1 MTARAPADDDRASLT
16 GWLIWGICAAFFA
29 YAFFHRVAP
38 SVMFDHLMRDYA
50 VGAAVLGNLSA
61 CYFYAY
67 CLVQIPVGAM
77 LDRVGP
83 RLLLT
88 GSALVAAGGSLLFG
102 LADQIELAYAARL
115 LIGAGTGVVFLSTL
129 TLAGIWLPARH
140 FAMVTGLTQAVAMLG
155 AVAGQ
160 APLAAF
166 VEATGWRPAM
176 VWAAAAG
183 LVIAVVIWFV
193 ARDRTN
199 RRQEPER
206 RDLRHALA
214 DVFGNRQTWLA
225 GLYSAG
231 MSGPML
237 TFAVLWG
244 VPYLVQAHGLG
255 RTEAGASAS
264 LMLIGWAV
272 AAPGIGWLSDRL
284 GRRKPIML
292 TLAAVVLAAWCV
304 VLWLPGLPLVGLQ
317 VLLVLIGAASSAM
330 ALSFAVGRELNPPA
344 NSGLATGFVNFTSI
358 AAAAAMQPLVGW
370 LLDLRWTG
378 AMLDGARVFDA
389 TAYGQAFLVFP
400 AVTLATLIGT
410 AFLRETFCR
419 QAVS

>member
-1 MTARAPADDDRASLT
+1 MTAAPRTEDDRASLT
-16 GWLIWGICAAFFA
+16 GWLIWGVCATFFA

-38 SVMFDHLMRDYA
+38 SVMYDHLMRDYG

-67 CLVQIPVGAM
+67 CLIQLPVGAM

-102 LADQIELAYAARL
+102 LAEQIWVAYAARL

-140 FAMVTGLTQAVAMLG
+140 FAMVTGLTQAVAMAG

-166 VEATGWRPAM
+166 VEATGWRQAM
-176 VWAAAAG
+176 AWAAAAG
-183 LVIAVVIWFV
+183 LAIAAVIWFV
-193 ARDRTN
+193 ARDRPG
-199 RRQEPER
+199 RRADGEP
-206 RDLRHALA
+206 RDLGQAMAH
-214 DVFGNRQTWLA
+214 VFGNRQTWLA

-255 RTEAGASAS
+255 RAEAGASAS

-292 TLAAVVLAAWCV
+292 TLAAVVLAAWCA
-304 VLWLPGLPLVGLQ
+304 VLWLPGLPLAGLR

-344 NSGLATGFVNFTSI
+344 NSGLATGFVNFSSI
-358 AAAAAMQPLVGW
+358 ASAAAMQPLVGW

-389 TAYGQAFLVFP
+389 TAYGQAFVVFP
-400 AVTLATLIGT
+400 AITLATLIGA